1 MSAADRHAPAP
12 KISEH
17 RARKEYR
24 CDDPDN
30 RGCARRI
37 LKGDLYVQAAY
48 PPYTPPWRSPSWQIV
63 RACSTCRPPT
73 TRPALAA
80 EPCPIGSAGS
90 TCLLT
95 LGHPGPHDYPT
106 TLF

>member
-1 MSAADRHAPAP
+1 MPRPAAPAP

-17 RARKEYR
+17 HARKEYR

-63 RACSTCRPPT
+63 RACSTCRPPAT
-73 TRPALAA
+73 PNPGG
-80 EPCPIGSAGS
+80 EPCPIGAAGQ
-90 TCLLT
+90 TCLRA
-95 LGHPGPHDYPT
+95 LGHDGPHQYQES
-106 TLF
+106 LF